1 MKRHPIALIT
11 THLLNTHSMS
21 EALREL
27 ALTLAWG
34 LLYAALLILPTLI
47 TVPLH
52 VNVVVTPTLVYVYA
66 AAWLLTPMAI
76 VLLLFHLLTNERGR
90 KSLSTALIAL
100 ALAYA
105 IVAVIGAAM
114 NMWRA
119 IPSVLCN
126 ASNYQ
131 CLLQ

>member
-1 MKRHPIALIT
+1 
-11 THLLNTHSMS
+11 MS

-34 LLYAALLILPTLI
+34 LLYAALLILPTFI

-52 VNVVVTPTLVYVYA
+52 VNAAATPGVVYAYA

-76 VLLLFHLLTNERGR
+76 VLLLFHTLTSARRR
-90 KSLSTALIAL
+90 KSLRVALIAL
-100 ALAYA
+100 AVAYV
-105 IVAVIGAAM
+105 IVAIIGAAM
-114 NMWRA
+114 NIWQAM
-119 IPSVLCN
+119 PSVLCN
-126 ASNYQ
+126 NNYQ